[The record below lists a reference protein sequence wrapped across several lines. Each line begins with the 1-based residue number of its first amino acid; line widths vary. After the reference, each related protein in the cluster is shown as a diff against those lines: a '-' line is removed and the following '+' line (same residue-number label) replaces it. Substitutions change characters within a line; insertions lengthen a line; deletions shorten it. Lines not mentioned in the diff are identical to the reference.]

1 MKTILIDLIKYR
13 QCVASGCDRKVPEG
27 ILSDFPE
34 MNGLKPLREMAAF
47 AYSCRRCK
55 DAPCVEV
62 CPEEALKK
70 DSSGMIIRSTN
81 LCVACK
87 SCVTICPFGTM
98 MSDFYEY
105 KRNEKLYYN
114 LNDDNELEKF
124 VRGSPQGTVEFT
136 DQQAD
141 ANKNIFEL
149 MPGVL
154 VKDHSWDT
162 LKNLE

>member
-13 QCVASGCDRKVPEG
+13 HCVAPGCDRKVPEG

-34 MNGLKPLREMAAF
+34 QSGLKPLREIAAF
-47 AYSCRRCK
+47 AYACRRCK
-55 DAPCVEV
+55 IAPCVEV

-70 DSSGMIIRSTN
+70 DNNGMIIRSTN

-105 KRNEKLYYN
+105 KRDEKLYYN
-114 LNDDNELEKF
+114 LKDEKELEQF
-124 VRGSPQGTVEFT
+124 IRESPEGTVQLT
-136 DQQAD
+136 DQQE
-141 ANKNIFEL
+141 NQEQNIFEL
-149 MPGVL
+149 MPGIL